1 MHSSKIVQQWQ
12 SMLAGQS
19 FKWLGWIGVLALS
32 AQGVWAQEQ
41 AQEQTQVHMQVQAP
55 LQTSQDCSQE
65 ASTACWYSLDL
76 PAQAGRLHY
85 YASRAPGLPG
95 AAAAGPTEALLVM
108 HGHSRDANRSFV
120 AGLQAARLAGKLKGA
135 QDDVLV
141 LAPLFGVAASQAG
154 RCHTKGV
161 PEAQPGDALWS
172 CSSWLA
178 GQRSQG
184 RKGDADELPA
194 GRIGS
199 SAALD
204 ALLLELQKQWPSLRS
219 VTLAGFSA
227 GAQMLQRSAV
237 FSAMPPQGLA
247 LRYVIAAPG
256 SWLYF
261 DVLRPQPQGNGQA
274 VDWTNC
280 TAQGTA
286 CRMVFKRP
294 DEASCPGYNRWKY
307 GVEDLPAHLAGGS
320 HSSAGVTVLRERYR
334 QAGIDYL
341 AGELDS
347 NAKRGSAYSVLDTS
361 CAAMLQGPFRLQ
373 RAQGYAAYDQALL
386 QPAQPRSL
394 TVVLGCAHD
403 VACVLP
409 SPEARR
415 VLFAP

>member
-12 SMLAGQS
+12 LMLAGQR
-19 FKWLGWIGVLALS
+19 FKRLGWIGVLVLS
-32 AQGVWAQEQ
+32 AQGAWA
-41 AQEQTQVHMQVQAP
+41 QVQAP

-85 YASRAPGLPG
+85 YASRAPDVP
-95 AAAAGPTEALLVM
+95 AAAGPTEALLVM
-108 HGHSRDANRSFV
+108 HGHSRDVNRSFV
-120 AGLQAARLAGKLKGA
+120 AGLQAARLAGKLKGV

-141 LAPLFGVAASQAG
+141 LAPLFGVAASQAT
-154 RCHTKGV
+154 RCHTQGV
-161 PEAQPGDALWS
+161 PEAQPGDALWT
-172 CSSWLA
+172 CGSWLA
-178 GQRSQG
+178 GQRSLG
-184 RKGDADELPA
+184 PRGEAGEVPT

-199 SAALD
+199 IAALD
-204 ALLLELQKQWPSLRS
+204 ALLSEMKKQWPSLRS

-237 FSAMPPQGLA
+237 FAAAPPPGLT

-261 DVLRPQPQGNGQA
+261 DAERPQPQVNGQA
-274 VDWTNC
+274 VDWTSC

-286 CRMVFKRP
+286 CRMVFQRP

-307 GVEDLPAHLAGGS
+307 GIEDLPAHLTVGS
-320 HSSAGVTVLRERYR
+320 ASSTGVAALRERYR
-334 QAGIDYL
+334 QARIDYL

-386 QPAQPRSL
+386 QPAQPRRL
-394 TVVLGCAHD
+394 TVVPGCAHD

>member
-1 MHSSKIVQQWQ
+1 MHHSKIVQQWQ
-12 SMLAGQS
+12 LMLAGQR
-19 FKWLGWIGVLALS
+19 FKRLGWISALVLS
-32 AQGVWAQEQ
+32 AQGAWA
-41 AQEQTQVHMQVQAP
+41 QVQAP
-55 LQTSQDCSQE
+55 LQTSQDCSQK
-65 ASTACWYSLDL
+65 AGTACWYSLDL

-108 HGHSRDANRSFV
+108 HGHSRDVNRSFV
-120 AGLQAARLAGKLKGA
+120 AGLQAARLAGKLKGV

-141 LAPLFGVAASQAG
+141 LAPLFGVAASQAT
-154 RCHTKGV
+154 RCHTQGV
-161 PEAQPGDALWS
+161 PEAQPGDALWT
-172 CSSWLA
+172 CGSWLA
-178 GQRSQG
+178 GQRSLG
-184 RKGDADELPA
+184 PRGEAGEVPT
-194 GRIGS
+194 GRIAS
-199 SAALD
+199 IAALD
-204 ALLLELQKQWPSLRS
+204 ALLSEMKKQWPGLRS

-237 FSAMPPQGLA
+237 FAAAPPQGLT

-261 DVLRPQPQGNGQA
+261 DAQRPQPQVNGQA
-274 VDWTNC
+274 VDWTSC
-280 TAQGTA
+280 TAQGAA
-286 CRMVFKRP
+286 CRMAFEHP
-294 DEASCPGYNRWKY
+294 DEAVCPGYNRWKY
-307 GVEDLPAHLAGGS
+307 GIEDLPAHLTDGTG
-320 HSSAGVTVLRERYR
+320 SSAGLAALRERYR
-334 QAGIDYL
+334 QARIDYL

-386 QPAQPRSL
+386 QPAQPRRL
-394 TVVLGCAHD
+394 TVVPGCAHD

>member
-12 SMLAGQS
+12 LMLAGQR
-19 FKWLGWIGVLALS
+19 FKRLGWISALVLS
-32 AQGVWAQEQ
+32 TQGAWA
-41 AQEQTQVHMQVQAP
+41 QVQAP

-199 SAALD
+199 IAALD

-320 HSSAGVTVLRERYR
+320 NSSAGVAVLRERYR
-334 QAGIDYL
+334 QARVDYL

-347 NAKRGSAYSVLDTS
+347 NAERGSAYSVLDKS

-373 RAQGYAAYDQALL
+373 RAQGYVAYDQAQL
-386 QPAQPRSL
+386 QPEQPRSL
-394 TVVLGCAHD
+394 TVVPGCAHD

>member
-1 MHSSKIVQQWQ
+1 MPSSKIVRQWKPTLTGRRFKH
-12 SMLAGQS
+12 LA
-19 FKWLGWIGVLALS
+19 WLGAGALIAS
-32 AQGVWAQEQ
+32 AAQAAEP
-41 AQEQTQVHMQVQAP
+41 AP
-55 LQTSQDCSQE
+55 IQPTQDCSRQ
-65 ASTACWYSLDL
+65 ASAACWYSMDL
-76 PAQAGRLHY
+76 PGQAGRLHY
-85 YASRAPGLPG
+85 YASRAPGQG
-95 AAAAGPTEALLVM
+95 VAATAGPTEALLVM

-141 LAPLFGVAASQAG
+141 LAPLFGVAASQAD

-184 RKGDADELPA
+184 RKGDTDELPA

-199 SAALD
+199 IAALD

-237 FSAMPPQGLA
+237 FAAAPPQGLA

-261 DVLRPQPQGNGQA
+261 DVLRPQPQVNGQA
-274 VDWTNC
+274 VDWASC
-280 TAQGTA
+280 TAQGAA
-286 CRMVFKRP
+286 CRMAFQRP
-294 DEASCPGYNRWKY
+294 DEASCSGYNLWKY

-320 HSSAGVTVLRERYR
+320 NSSVGVAVLRERYR
-334 QAGIDYL
+334 QARVDYL

-347 NAKRGSAYSVLDTS
+347 NAERGSAYSVLDKS

-394 TVVLGCAHD
+394 TVVPGCAHD

>member
-1 MHSSKIVQQWQ
+1 
-12 SMLAGQS
+12 
-19 FKWLGWIGVLALS
+19 
-32 AQGVWAQEQ
+32 
-41 AQEQTQVHMQVQAP
+41 
-55 LQTSQDCSQE
+55 
-65 ASTACWYSLDL
+65 
-76 PAQAGRLHY
+76 
-85 YASRAPGLPG
+85 
-95 AAAAGPTEALLVM
+95 M

-141 LAPLFGVAASQAG
+141 LAPLFGVAASQADH
-154 RCHTKGV
+154 CHTKGV
-161 PEAQPGDALWS
+161 PEAQPGDALWN
-172 CSSWLA
+172 CGSWLA

-184 RKGDADELPA
+184 RKGGADELPA

-199 SAALD
+199 IAALD
-204 ALLLELQKQWPSLRS
+204 ALLLELQKQWPSLHS

-237 FSAMPPQGLA
+237 FAAAPPQGLA
-247 LRYVIAAPG
+247 VRYVIASPG

-261 DVLRPQPQGNGQA
+261 DAQRPQPQVNGQA
-274 VDWTNC
+274 VDWASC

-286 CRMVFKRP
+286 CRMVFERP
-294 DEASCPGYNRWKY
+294 DEQACPGYNRWKY
-307 GVEDLPAHLAGGS
+307 GVEDLPAHLTGGPVS
-320 HSSAGVTVLRERYR
+320 PAVVAALREHYR
-334 QAGIDYL
+334 QARIDYL

-347 NAKRGSAYSVLDTS
+347 NAKRGSAYSVLDKS

-373 RAQGYAAYDQALL
+373 RAQGYAAYDQTLL
-386 QPAQPRSL
+386 QPPQPRSF
-394 TVVLGCAHD
+394 TVVPGCAHD